1 MKVVHAI
8 TLACISGFIVM
19 FSCRYRSLNQLHYLQ
34 LLVISLLVSLLYFLP
49 LIYIAYIS
57 YDSKQMNGDESALDT
72 ENKRAE
78 WEKAMI
84 RFADWFF
91 MLVKRSDL
99 GQFGLLLSV
108 AVHVQIYGILLVMQW
123 CAWHI
128 RTITMKI

>member
-99 GQFGLLLSV
+99 G
-108 AVHVQIYGILLVMQW
+108 
-123 CAWHI
+123 
-128 RTITMKI
+128 

>member
-1 MKVVHAI
+1 M
-8 TLACISGFIVM
+8 
-19 FSCRYRSLNQLHYLQ
+19 
-34 LLVISLLVSLLYFLP
+34 VSLLYFLP
-49 LIYIAYIS
+49 LFYIAYIS
-57 YDSKQMNGDESALDT
+57 YDSKQINGDDSALDT

-99 GQFGLLLSV
+99 GQFGLLISV
-108 AVHVQIYGILLVMQW
+108 AVHVQIYLILLIMQW

-128 RTITMKI
+128 RTITMKIKVLKEASEGTYQGLELQPTLDTTTT

>member
-57 YDSKQMNGDESALDT
+57 YDSNQMNGDESALDT

-99 GQFGLLLSV
+99 GKFGLLLSV
-108 AVHVQIYGILLVMQW
+108 VVHVQIYGILLVMQW